1 MEGRAGEVGRRAR
14 VEDRGAR
21 PGRGVHGAHRVGDV
35 LMVIALAFT
44 VAVGCWGLGMAYQ
57 LGFEKAEAQYS
68 QAAR

>member
-1 MEGRAGEVGRRAR
+1 
-14 VEDRGAR
+14 
-21 PGRGVHGAHRVGDV
+21 
-35 LMVIALAFT
+35 MVIALAFT